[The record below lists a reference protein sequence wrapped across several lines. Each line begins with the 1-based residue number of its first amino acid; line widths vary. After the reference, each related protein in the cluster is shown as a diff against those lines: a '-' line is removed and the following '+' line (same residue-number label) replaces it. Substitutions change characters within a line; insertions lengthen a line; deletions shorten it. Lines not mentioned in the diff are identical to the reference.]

1 MTVYDYREI
10 TLKDDLCLEISR
22 DTDIENPRE
31 NDCNAATFYCL
42 KSPRRKIGDIIDSAY
57 YLNET
62 KRTLAKTGEY
72 AILPIYIYE
81 HSSIALCTVPFS
93 DGILLRRYLK
103 TTNYNKEYINMELK
117 LSSNFS
123 GKLVSV
129 VVPIEK
135 VIEVFWPKDEKPP
148 ISLTVSTVLGADSA
162 NAEFSLGEETKE
174 SYPGIWLTTDN
185 VKSHRHCSWFRLEL
199 PNDTNDI
206 VMGHLYAGDDDME
219 TDQPLAIIADGIRAD
234 GDESKRI
241 LWVDEDVTCVKSMND
256 DYLNRQKAITEKQLS
271 DLSSGIFLQNFDYIV
286 YGKRLASKSENTVE
300 FVKNT
305 IVSHNKQELEV
316 VASGMEAMG
325 LSVETGYYDPDD
337 ESSVD
342 VPKQLI
348 GFHYI
353 VLKEKV

>member
-1 MTVYDYREI
+1 
-10 TLKDDLCLEISR
+10 
-22 DTDIENPRE
+22 
-31 NDCNAATFYCL
+31 
-42 KSPRRKIGDIIDSAY
+42 
-57 YLNET
+57 
-62 KRTLAKTGEY
+62 
-72 AILPIYIYE
+72 
-81 HSSIALCTVPFS
+81 
-93 DGILLRRYLK
+93 
-103 TTNYNKEYINMELK
+103 MELK

-123 GKLVSV
+123 EKPVSV

-135 VIEVFWPKDEKPP
+135 VIEVFWPNDEKPP

-162 NAEFSLGEETKE
+162 NAEFSLG
-174 SYPGIWLTTDN
+174 
-185 VKSHRHCSWFRLEL
+185 RLEL
-199 PNDTNDI
+199 PNDTNGI

-300 FVKNT
+300 FVENT
-305 IVSHNKQELEV
+305 IVSRNKQELEV

-337 ESSVD
+337 ESTVD
-342 VPKQLI
+342 VPKQLV
-348 GFHYI
+348 GFHYV
-353 VLKEKV
+353 VLKKV